1 MDKEIEHPNRMGNLS
16 CLLTMSDFADAAEER
31 DKEIAIS
38 KFPKYIV
45 NGNLRILKWK
55 YHIRPY
61 FVGIFPYIAL
71 T

>member
-1 MDKEIEHPNRMGNLS
+1 
-16 CLLTMSDFADAAEER
+16 MSDFADAAEER